1 MNMLVDYTSLVFV
14 IASIFSIILATGV
27 NANGRATL
35 LTSLPELAFIGM
47 YIGLVIMLGNM
58 NDPADVPISLAI
70 CCLPALYA
78 FIVYLVTV
86 STNVNTEIE
95 KIQPRTKQRAAG
107 TVIFLMVLIYV
118 TSVNHPAFLD
128 SFTVVAVSILVFLVA
143 VIQKMSGGF
152 SSIKTRDL
160 LPTIGMIVGVI
171 GSIVALANIY
181 DPKSIGPAMA
191 VAYLGVIYTSVI
203 RVLWLILQPTNE
215 TEESY
220 ERVVHF
226 AYGRFLLPI
235 ITVTVLLVA
244 FQLQQ

>member
-1 MNMLVDYTSLVFV
+1 MLIDYASLVFV

-107 TVIFLMVLIYV
+107 TVIFLMVLI
-118 TSVNHPAFLD
+118 AR
-128 SFTVVAVSILVFLVA
+128 SICF
-143 VIQKMSGGF
+143 F
-152 SSIKTRDL
+152 STDL
-160 LPTIGMIVGVI
+160 LI
-171 GSIVALANIY
+171 
-181 DPKSIGPAMA
+181 
-191 VAYLGVIYTSVI
+191 
-203 RVLWLILQPTNE
+203 
-215 TEESY
+215 
-220 ERVVHF
+220 F
-226 AYGRFLLPI
+226 
-235 ITVTVLLVA
+235 
-244 FQLQQ
+244 